1 MFEVPEKV
9 EVTDKKIKY
18 KIVMDIHEGSPK
30 ADSLNAGLEKM
41 ARLINLYTDAGIPKE
56 NIDISA
62 IFHFTATSVILTDE
76 AHQAKFG
83 VANPNTKI
91 INEMATWGAKFY
103 VCGQSLRAR
112 KFVETPKNT
121 NIKVVSSAMVY
132 TTTMELKGY
141 SVLAP

>member
-1 MFEVPEKV
+1 MPEKV
-9 EVTDKKIKY
+9 EVADKKIKY

-62 IFHFTATSVILTDE
+62 IFHFTATPVILTDD
-76 AHQAKFG
+76 AHQTKFG
-83 VANPNTKI
+83 VANPNTKV
-91 INEMATWGAKFY
+91 INEMAAWGAKFY

-112 KFVETPKNT
+112 KFVETPKNS